1 MWLINSSIGRKFV
14 MSITGL
20 ALVLFLTFHATMN
33 LVLVI
38 SEAGYN
44 WICEMLG
51 ANWYALVG
59 TAGLALLVLVHFAY
73 GIWLTIQNRAARGT
87 SRYEET
93 AKVWGVD
100 WNSKNMLALGLT
112 VLGFLVLH
120 LYNFWFKMQFA
131 ELTGIMTSA
140 FHPQDG
146 AAIVKW
152 TFSGL
157 CADGFDASWVHPCYC
172 VLYLVWF
179 CALWFHLTHG
189 IWSALQ
195 TIGFSNLVWF
205 NRIKIIG
212 FVWATLIVL
221 MFAAVVFYYLG
232 AYFGALCA

>member
-1 MWLINSSIGRKFV
+1 MWLFNSSIGRKLV
-14 MSITGL
+14 MSLSGL

-33 LVLVI
+33 LVLII
-38 SEAGYN
+38 SEEGYN

-59 TAGLALLVLVHFAY
+59 TAGLAFLVLVHFAY

-112 VLGFLVLH
+112 VLGFLGLH
-120 LYNFWFKMQFA
+120 LYNFWFNMQFA
-131 ELTGIMTSA
+131 ELTGIHTSA
-140 FHPQDG
+140 FDPQDG
-146 AAIVKW
+146 AGLVKY

-157 CADGFDASWVHPCYC
+157 SADGFDASWIHPCYC

-179 CALWFHLTHG
+179 AAIWFHLTHG

-195 TIGFSNLVWF
+195 TIGWSNLVWF
-205 NRIKIIG
+205 NRIKWIG
-212 FVWATLIVL
+212 FAWATLIVL

-232 AYFGALCA
+232 VYFGALCA